1 MHKGAHVADWQSSS
15 GWARGPASAGHGEV
29 KAKFRVSIFQRPPPF
44 SYLFPCRIITI
55 QLNNTSYFL
64 STHCV
69 LNTVTCISSFF
80 SQRLLPGGALIIHE

>member
-1 MHKGAHVADWQSSS
+1 MGPGAGIRWPREGEGQVQSQHF
-15 GWARGPASAGHGEV
+15 P
-29 KAKFRVSIFQRPPPF
+29 KAPPF